1 MKNMKLDLREE
12 TQTLVIEIDLK
23 QVSGVTA
30 NGNFMVA
37 STTSWEKLD
46 EIQPG
51 LSLNLALVQKKGT
64 R

>member
-1 MKNMKLDLREE
+1 MKNMKLSLREE
-12 TQTLVIEIDLK
+12 TQTLVIEIDLN
-23 QVSGVTA
+23 QVSNVTA

-37 STTSWEKLD
+37 STASWEKLD

-51 LSLNLALVQKKGT
+51 LSLNLALVQKKGA